1 MTDSDKKRP
10 RSKSIKTTNVPLT
23 KIDRNSK
30 DTPWQNRRGT
40 IFALGFSFFL
50 ALIVIF
56 ALPKLIPETKK
67 IKPITENQASQI
79 KSIKESPFID
89 AQLIKARRK
98 SQDSLSN
105 FLAIQEFLEE
115 RNVNKWGKDA
125 FENALKLGAKGD
137 SLYRQRNFNEA
148 LVFYEKA
155 ALKLNELKSKIPI
168 NLAVNLKIAKD
179 AFLLGNSK
187 IASEYYKIAL
197 SIDPSSIEAQEG
209 SARAGVLD
217 EVLILLK
224 KADRLFEEGNY
235 GQARNLL
242 IKAKKLDP
250 PNKVADD
257 RYNQVSSFITDR
269 NFKHVMGAGYR
280 ALENKNFRM
289 AIEEFQVALNI
300 KPGNEAASSG
310 LVQAQ
315 SLSLQKTI
323 ADDLVNAI
331 SHEKEENWNKALK
344 AYGRIL
350 SKSSSLN
357 EAQLGQSRAKNRLK
371 MSSDINK
378 ILSSPLRLST
388 PQIYS
393 EAKKLLANAQKIR
406 PAGTKHI
413 EKTNQLR
420 EQLENSQI
428 SLSVR
433 FRSDKFTNVSILKN
447 GSLGSFNEKKI
458 SLKPGNY
465 VATGTRDGY
474 RDVRIEF
481 RVTLKELPL
490 NIEVACKER
499 I

>member
-1 MTDSDKKRP
+1 MTNSDKNRP
-10 RSKSIKTTNVPLT
+10 QSEAIIPTNIPLT
-23 KIDRNSK
+23 KTNRNAK

-67 IKPITENQASQI
+67 IEVVSENQISETT
-79 KSIKESPFID
+79 SIKESPFID

-105 FLAIQEFLEE
+105 FLAIQEFLEK

-125 FENALKLGAKGD
+125 FKNALKIGAKGD

-148 LVFYEKA
+148 LVFYKKA
-155 ALKLNELKSKIPI
+155 TLKLNELKSRIPLELTI
-168 NLAVNLKIAKD
+168 NLKIAGD

-187 IASEYYKIAL
+187 IASEYYKLAL
-197 SIDPSSIEAQEG
+197 SIKPSSIEAQQG
-209 SARAGVLD
+209 LARTAVLD

-224 KADRLFEEGNY
+224 KSDGLFEEGNY
-235 GQARNLL
+235 EQARNLL
-242 IKAKKLDP
+242 MRVKKLDP
-250 PNKVADD
+250 LNQAADD
-257 RYNQVSSFITDR
+257 RYNQISLLITDR
-269 NFKHVMGAGYR
+269 NFKQVMGVGYQ

-300 KPGNEAASSG
+300 KPGNKAASSG

-323 ADDLVNAI
+323 ADDLASAI
-331 SHEKEENWNKALK
+331 SHEKKENWNKALE
-344 AYGRIL
+344 AYERIL

-357 EAQLGQSRAKNRLK
+357 EAQLGQIRAKNRLK
-371 MSSDINK
+371 MSNDIDK

-388 PQIYS
+388 PQIYN
-393 EAKKLLANAQKIR
+393 EAKKLLANAQKIT
-406 PAGTKHI
+406 PVGTKHLD
-413 EKTNQLR
+413 KTNQLR
-420 EQLENSQI
+420 EELKSSQM
-428 SLSVR
+428 SLTVR
-433 FRSDKFTNVSILKN
+433 FRSNKFTNVSLLKS
-447 GSLGSFNEKKI
+447 GSLGFFNEKKI

-465 VATGTRDGY
+465 IATGIREGY
-474 RDVRIEF
+474 RDVRVEF
-481 RVTLKELPL
+481 RVALKELPL